1 MIDPAHFSYVQIHG
15 VNHLDKNNELCRE
28 TDLPKCSEEHCEADD
43 ADSYNVWVRRDYPN
57 ESFDAVEELEG
68 DFNTFEAAQIY
79 GNALAEKYSLELDV
93 Y

>member
-1 MIDPAHFSYVQIHG
+1 MIDPTHFSYVQIHG
-15 VNHLDKNNELCRE
+15 VNQFG
-28 TDLPKCSEEHCEADD
+28 EHCEADD

-79 GNALAEKYSLELDV
+79 SNALAEKYSLELDV